1 MSHLDNII
9 QDNITHMNLSTAEV
23 SNVLNHAKQIY
34 IELLKLEY
42 PAATETHKES
52 LAKQAFIYALEFHKA
67 TTYF

>member
-1 MSHLDNII
+1 MDHLDNII
-9 QDNITHMNLSTAEV
+9 QGNITQMNLSTAEV
-23 SNVLNHAKQIY
+23 ASSLNHAKQIY

>member
-1 MSHLDNII
+1 MSHLDLII

-23 SNVLNHAKQIY
+23 SNALNHAKQIY

>member
-9 QDNITHMNLSTAEV
+9 QDNITHMNLSTAEI
-23 SNVLNHAKQIY
+23 SNALNHAKQIY

>member
-1 MSHLDNII
+1 MSHLDLII

-23 SNVLNHAKQIY
+23 AIALNHAKQIY

-52 LAKQAFIYALEFHKA
+52 LAKQSFIYALEFHKA